1 MTTPSSKSLC
11 VRGASS
17 SSLLFFTLLYSSLLH
32 TMSKEIYWSPPHYED
47 SLDYDYEDDKVSQS
61 DNDLGE
67 EVTLAD
73 ADESTEDHE
82 AARTDCFED
91 DYDDDMNDVNSSS
104 PDQHSCD
111 DVAQTDY
118 EQEDSEVARLTMSR
132 RTLRSPRL
140 TTSRRMRMTS
150 LPESPLTSLRTSA
163 SPWRWRRIKME
174 RKCEECG
181 QHTGLLNDEGKEDLA
196 GWKVVQNIGE
206 EKEMPGLAIRM
217 YLNMRLISEPLTT
230 LYRCREM
237 KSLTLEF
244 QAISLKS
251 GVRSLV
257 ILLPHSHRWTCVQE
271 RLDSVQ

>member
-163 SPWRWRRIKME
+163 SPWRSTRI
-174 RKCEECG
+174 G
-181 QHTGLLNDEGKEDLA
+181 GKTL
-196 GWKVVQNIGE
+196 
-206 EKEMPGLAIRM
+206 
-217 YLNMRLISEPLTT
+217 RLTHWVWS
-230 LYRCREM
+230 
-237 KSLTLEF
+237 
-244 QAISLKS
+244 Q
-251 GVRSLV
+251 G
-257 ILLPHSHRWTCVQE
+257 
-271 RLDSVQ
+271 